1 MTSFLDT
8 IYNTVLEALFPSTRP
23 EKELFSL
30 SKEDALAIL
39 PHAPQTPF
47 ANMNSI
53 FAYKDERVTKLIW
66 NIKYKKSRRAVEIG
80 GYALY
85 RKLIAITGSDLVR
98 GTIIIPVPITKRR
111 KNERGYNQC
120 ELLVDEIVR
129 LDTEKQFAIEKELL
143 RRIHH
148 ADRQTLKDRTDR
160 LTDAKGIFSVN
171 DIFADKIKND
181 TNQNKIPIIII
192 DDVITTGSTM
202 KEAIETMKNAGFRN
216 VSGLSLAH

>member
-1 MTSFLDT
+1 M
-8 IYNTVLEALFPSTRP
+8 LEALFPSTKS

-30 SKEDALAIL
+30 SPEQALEIL
-39 PHAPQTPF
+39 PRAPETPF
-47 ANMNSI
+47 TNMRST
-53 FAYKDERVTKLIW
+53 FAYKDDRVTRLIW
-66 NIKYKKSRRAVEIG
+66 NIKYKKSKRATEIG

-85 RKLIAITGSDLVR
+85 SKLIEITRSDLVKENTR
-98 GTIIIPVPITKRR
+98 IIIPIPITKRR

-120 ELLVDEIVR
+120 ELLADEIAR
-129 LDTEKQFAIEKELL
+129 LDTEKRFVIEKELL

-160 LTDAKGIFSVN
+160 LTDAKGIFSVD

-181 TNQNKIPIIII
+181 TNQNKIPIIVI

-202 KEAIETMKNAGFRN
+202 KEAIDTLQKSGFERIL
-216 VSGLSLAH
+216 GISLAH